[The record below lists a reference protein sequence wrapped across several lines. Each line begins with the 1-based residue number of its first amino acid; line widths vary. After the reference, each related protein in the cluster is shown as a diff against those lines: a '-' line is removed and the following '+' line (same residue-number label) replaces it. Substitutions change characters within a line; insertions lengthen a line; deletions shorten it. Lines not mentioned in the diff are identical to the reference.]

1 MSRNA
6 VPLLPTTG
14 EKRRGRENA
23 VCSRAEC
30 AGFRHWPQWCGHYPM
45 SQLKYTGTPFQDLAQ
60 SFKLPSDEHAQQAIA
75 VNPSLEQVPD
85 TEFLSG
91 LLNVCG

>member
-1 MSRNA
+1 
-6 VPLLPTTG
+6 
-14 EKRRGRENA
+14 
-23 VCSRAEC
+23 
-30 AGFRHWPQWCGHYPM
+30 M

-85 TEFLSG
+85 TEFLLG